1 MKEKIMGTEK
11 IKLGLLKIAGY
22 FVFLIQSVPV
32 WTGLMTLPFAV
43 HLVMIFSNIRV
54 NLPILL
60 SEFYS
65 PFLIPEKIFIIIGL
79 LFIIYS
85 VIHLQISK
93 RKGLVT
99 SGPYRLVRHPQYLGM
114 IITTLGFTSWSI
126 WWLKNTFG
134 IGFLNPSQTL
144 ALWFIE
150 LFAYIILANIEEYYL
165 KEIFRESFENYKNN
179 VSFFIPFL
187 NTKVKFYEVVISVV
201 IPAIALFGLLWIN

>member
-1 MKEKIMGTEK
+1 MGTEK

-43 HLVMIFSNIRV
+43 HLVMIFSNLRI

-65 PFLIPEKIFIIIGL
+65 PFLIPEKIFVIIGL
-79 LFIIYS
+79 LIIIYS

-134 IGFLNPSQTL
+134 IGFLNPSQTI
-144 ALWFIE
+144 ALWSIE
-150 LFAYIILANIEEYYL
+150 LFAYIFLAIIEEQHL
-165 KEIFRESFENYKNN
+165 IGIFNGSYEEYSAQ
-179 VSFFIPFL
+179 VPFFIPFFS
-187 NTKVKFYEVVISVV
+187 VKGRIQEVIFSILIPVVI
-201 IPAIALFGLLWIN
+201 LFGLLWMHAPMH